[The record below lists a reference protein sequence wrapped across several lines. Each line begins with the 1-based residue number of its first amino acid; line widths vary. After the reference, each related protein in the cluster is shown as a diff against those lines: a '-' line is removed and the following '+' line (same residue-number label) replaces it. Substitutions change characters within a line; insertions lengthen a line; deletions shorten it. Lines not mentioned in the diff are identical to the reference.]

1 MRKSTAKKVQRSVLF
16 GLDYWCLLSNQRA
29 RRGEK
34 KEQANNLCYCP
45 GKKTSFVHIARGLS
59 VIKMLLLDPGPDSA
73 KVLLM

>member
-29 RRGEK
+29 RRGK
-34 KEQANNLCYCP
+34 KKNRLITFVVVQE
-45 GKKTSFVHIARGLS
+45 KKTSFVHIARGLS

>member
-1 MRKSTAKKVQRSVLF
+1 MPPFKPKSKK
-16 GLDYWCLLSNQRA
+16 
-29 RRGEK
+29 GEK

-45 GKKTSFVHIARGLS
+45 GKKPSFVHIARGLS